1 MRPAGER
8 PGSDRETFVA
18 LDFETADPGRDS
30 ACAVGI
36 VRVENRRIVR
46 SESRLI
52 RPPRRPFAFTP
63 IHGISWE
70 DVADAPP
77 FGDVWGELE
86 RIVEGARFLAAHNA
100 AFDRSVLQTCC
111 ERAGLLPPAIPF
123 ECTVRVSRRVW
134 GIRPTKLPDVCR
146 ALDLRL
152 RHHDAR
158 SDAEACA
165 RIMIAALQEE
175 SPRPG
180 GEGDSEAGPLYS

>member
-1 MRPAGER
+1 MHPVGER
-8 PGSDRETFVA
+8 PGSDQETFVA

-46 SESRLI
+46 SESRFI
-52 RPPRRPFAFTP
+52 RPPRREFAFTP

-70 DVADAPP
+70 DVSGAPP
-77 FGDVWGELE
+77 FGDVWSELE
-86 RIVEGARFLAAHNA
+86 GIVEGASFLAAHNA
-100 AFDRSVLQTCC
+100 AFDRSVLRTCC

-123 ECTVRVSRRVW
+123 QCTVRWARRVW

-146 ALDLRL
+146 ALNFRL
-152 RHHDAR
+152 CHHDAR

-165 RIMIAALQEE
+165 RIVIAALNEE
-175 SPRPG
+175 SPPRSGKGNPG
-180 GEGDSEAGPLYS
+180 ADSLWP